1 MGSNPIPSIEFSVRC
16 PTSSTENLFLGIRH
30 QASDPKYEMRD
41 LYNRKVKLERWIQR
55 IHLELQ
61 DNEDDKKDILKFVA
75 YLQEKD
81 KSIFWIVRCITALLQ
96 LKKEIKKPFSQ
107 VTKEDIK
114 KLFEWM
120 NDKEYRASTHE
131 KFRVILKIF
140 YKVVYGNN
148 EIYPDCVK
156 WFSVTVGKEIKS
168 KEKSLEKKCDQL
180 EIITKPATLS
190 FHSVSQYYKD
200 FKPIDDEQVLEILKS
215 GIIRKNISGNT
226 LYNCVK

>member
-1 MGSNPIPSIEFSVRC
+1 MINPVPQGFVGSNPTSSIESSVRC
-16 PTSSTENLFLGIRH
+16 PKTRTESLILVKQH
-30 QASDPKYEMRD
+30 QLNDSKYEMRD

-55 IHLELQ
+55 IHTELQ
-61 DNEDDKKDILKFVA
+61 DNEPDKQDILKFVS

-81 KSIFWIVRCITALLQ
+81 KSILWIVRCITALLQ

-120 NDKEYRASTHE
+120 SNKEYKASTHE
-131 KFRVILKIF
+131 KFRVILKVF

-168 KEKSLEKKCDQL
+168 KEKSLDIKEYLEEEEIPILIESATSLQKKAFL
-180 EIITKPATLS
+180 AI
-190 FHSVSQYYKD
+190 F
-200 FKPIDDEQVLEILKS
+200 
-215 GIIRKNISGNT
+215 
-226 LYNCVK
+226 